1 MTDNPNFEGDTM
13 SSTSLIEQAI
23 ARVKIENTLTM
34 ADMTS
39 TCIDVESW
47 LQVDKYGLHLDK
59 SQEAIEFLEV
69 EIDLSEVAPVY
80 MVRFG
85 KNPPTYRKSYDGVTT
100 FGSSKPWQLTVQEAQ
115 ALDPECKGQY
125 AAVEIPMRLL
135 ETVELKRDK
144 KTIERQTR
152 IGHTT
157 SVTNYRLFQRFWNEC
172 QKEGLAGAVVKVR
185 LGYEVRRSNG
195 NEWGVVTF
203 ELVE

>member
-1 MTDNPNFEGDTM
+1 M

-23 ARVKIENTLTM
+23 ARVKIGTTLTM
-34 ADMTS
+34 ADITS
-39 TCIDVESW
+39 TSIDVESW

-59 SQEAIEFLEV
+59 SQEAIESLDV
-69 EIDLSEVAPVY
+69 EIDLSEVAPIY

-85 KNPPTYRKSYDGVTT
+85 KNPPIYRKSYDGVTT
-100 FGSSKPWQLTVQEAQ
+100 FGWSKPWELTVQEAQ
-115 ALDPECKGQY
+115 ALDSECKGQY

-135 ETVELKRDK
+135 EAVELKRDK

-157 SVTNYRLFQRFWNEC
+157 SVTNYRLFQRFWNAC
-172 QKEGLAGAVVKVR
+172 QKQGLAGTVVKVR
-185 LGYEVRRSNG
+185 LGYQVRRSNG

-203 ELVE
+203 ELVD